1 MCREFLTT
9 MRKDVK
15 KNYLEEEI
23 MKSTIAAVKHFIQ
36 SEDGPTAV
44 EYAVTAALVII
55 AAIAGISALGT
66 GLNTWFGATGDYVGA
81 LGPTTP

>member
-1 MCREFLTT
+1 MKTT
-9 MRKDVK
+9 I
-15 KNYLEEEI
+15 N
-23 MKSTIAAVKHFIQ
+23 AVKHFIL

-66 GLNTWFGATGDYVGA
+66 GLNTWFDATGTYVGE